1 MPTKINAQPSRT
13 VVIVAVAKGKTIR
26 KTPRAAVKR
35 PMTMLHAER
44 FLISL
49 VKFCAGIRF
58 SFYVAC
64 VFFDDETKN
73 SELVDHIHS
82 KEGSDSASELLLR
95 LILSGSLVL
104 QVDCAI
110 ETGA

>member
-58 SFYVAC
+58 SFCVAC

-82 KEGSDSASELLLR
+82 KEELIASR
-95 LILSGSLVL
+95 PVVIRVPIRHT
-104 QVDCAI
+104 DRR
-110 ETGA
+110 